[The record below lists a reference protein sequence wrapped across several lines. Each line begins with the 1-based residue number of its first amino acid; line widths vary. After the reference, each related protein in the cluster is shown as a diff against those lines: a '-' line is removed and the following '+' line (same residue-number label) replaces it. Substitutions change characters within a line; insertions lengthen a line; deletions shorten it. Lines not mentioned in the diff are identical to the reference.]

1 MFGAIFIHFYFCIN
15 YDSHT
20 TLFYFSQ
27 LSFKGILKWKIVFIY
42 PHIYLHFCQSS
53 FHYIHSSFHLSVI
66 FLFPEELCFDHSLDY
81 RSAGNEFSQ
90 LLFLG
95 WKLFYLTFTLKDIFI
110 ENRILGWPVFFLQH
124 FKDAVLLSSALLSL
138 WRLTCVLHS
147 FWIFW
152 ICGFLF

>member
-15 YDSHT
+15 YASHT

-27 LSFKGILKWKIVFIY
+27 LSFKGISKWKIVFYIY
-42 PHIYLHFCQSS
+42 PHFCQSS
-53 FHYIHSSFHLSVI
+53 FHYIDPSFHLSII
-66 FLFPEELCFDHSLDY
+66 FLFPEELCLDHSLDY

-90 LLFLG
+90 LLFLC
-95 WKLFYLTFTLKDIFI
+95 WKLFYLTFTLKNIFI

-124 FKDAVLLSSALLSL
+124 FKDAVLLSSGLLSFG
-138 WRLTCVLHS
+138 RLTCALRS
-147 FWIFW
+147 FLIFW

>member
-15 YDSHT
+15 YASHT

-27 LSFKGILKWKIVFIY
+27 LSFKGIWKWKIVFYIY
-42 PHIYLHFCQSS
+42 PHFCQSS
-53 FHYIHSSFHLSVI
+53 FHYIDPSFHLSII
-66 FLFPEELCFDHSLDY
+66 FLLPEELCFDHSLDY

-95 WKLFYLTFTLKDIFI
+95 WKLFYLTFTLKNIFI

-124 FKDAVLLSSALLSL
+124 LLSFGRLVRYIVSESSESVGSYFNSPLRDVSL
-138 WRLTCVLHS
+138 
-147 FWIFW
+147 
-152 ICGFLF
+152 FL